1 MCQIQSGKIENL
13 FKNILKYLIIQ
24 KSAICLYYYFF
35 ILFYIMIRRFIST
48 SRRILCDKTSTTNLE
63 YYDNYKNTY
72 EDHAK
77 TFSHVDASG
86 NATMV
91 DVGM

>member
-1 MCQIQSGKIENL
+1 
-13 FKNILKYLIIQ
+13 
-24 KSAICLYYYFF
+24 
-35 ILFYIMIRRFIST
+35 MIRRFIST
-48 SRRILCDKTSTTNLE
+48 SRRILCDKTCTTNLE

-72 EDHAK
+72 EVHAK

>member
-1 MCQIQSGKIENL
+1 
-13 FKNILKYLIIQ
+13 
-24 KSAICLYYYFF
+24 
-35 ILFYIMIRRFIST
+35 MIRRFIST

-72 EDHAK
+72 EEHAK

-91 DVGM
+91 DVGNVNKVFSFDEKNIFLKVNY

>member
-1 MCQIQSGKIENL
+1 
-13 FKNILKYLIIQ
+13 
-24 KSAICLYYYFF
+24 
-35 ILFYIMIRRFIST
+35 MIRRFISS
-48 SRRILCDKTSTTNLE
+48 SRRILCDKTSNLG
-63 YYDNYKNTY
+63 YYDHYKNTY
-72 EDHAK
+72 EEHAK